1 MDGELEDF
9 EAGRRGASPEGW
21 WSPQQRA
28 YSDEVK
34 RFLIVHQ
41 HGEALCGEAALHAM
55 LVHFEG
61 PLGNVRCTWRQERPR
76 AAKAQAK
83 RVHPL
88 EAAVAGPP
96 G

>member
-1 MDGELEDF
+1 MTSSRTF
-9 EAGRRGASPEGW
+9 EAGRRGANPEDW

-28 YSDEVK
+28 YSHEVK
-34 RFLIVHQ
+34 RFLVVHQ
-41 HGEALCGEAALHAM
+41 LGEALGGEAAPRAM
-55 LVHFEG
+55 VVRFEG
-61 PLGNVRCTWRQERPR
+61 PLGNVRCTPRQKRR
-76 AAKAQAK
+76 RAKARAK